1 MALKVSGIE
10 GREARVAYLQ
20 RYIARGRWMARDDLK
35 FARLW
40 KCDATGVR
48 QLAAEARRA
57 LKRESTPEEQEALA
71 LDLIARL
78 DAVYI
83 AAMAANNHMGAIA
96 AIKERAKLG
105 GLAKPAEV
113 SLAVTEDAFD
123 RFAKRA
129 TQ

>member
-57 LKRESTPEEQEALA
+57 LKRENTPEEQADLSTDLA
-71 LDLIARL
+71 ARL
-78 DAVYI
+78 DEVYLD
-83 AAMAANNHMGAIA
+83 AKASGNHMGAIA
-96 AIKERAKLG
+96 AIKERARLG
-105 GLAKPAEV
+105 GLVKPVEV
-113 SLAVTEDAFD
+113 KTKGALKKFLEKAS
-123 RFAKRA
+123 
-129 TQ
+129 Q